1 MKFLLIIVFMFNLSY
16 AKGNLFEEAGEYY
29 RIEPYILWSIAK
41 IGSKFNPKATNKNTI
56 GTMDIGIMQIN
67 TIHLAEL
74 KELGFKKERLFDPRI
89 NVFAGAMI
97 LKRCFGKHGVTPN
110 GMTCYNGRI
119 KNNNYGAK
127 VMNELKGIYIK
138 LGKYKEKEN
147 IKVVE
152 NKEKVIEEEKIKT
165 EPNDSQIPKNEEIVK
180 NTEEVKLKG
189 KES

>member
-29 RIEPYILWSIAK
+29 RIDPYILWSIAK
-41 IGSKFNPKATNKNTI
+41 IESRFNPKATNKNTN

-127 VMNELKGIYIK
+127 VMNELKGIYITQELTYMQERWYWK
-138 LGKYKEKEN
+138 DVLGNMELHPMEWLVTMEGLRTIIMVQK
-147 IKVVE
+147 
-152 NKEKVIEEEKIKT
+152 
-165 EPNDSQIPKNEEIVK
+165 
-180 NTEEVKLKG
+180 
-189 KES
+189 